1 MVRCGIWKT
10 KLENMIKRLYEK
22 LKLVKPRQP
31 HLLQTN
37 VSGSYLSQFDKEY
50 VHSHTDA
57 IAFMGKLRHETE
69 YEVLDILKN
78 KWIKQQYTF
87 LVDGNEQ
94 EETQKMIH
102 NFRMGW
108 CRLCNYR

>member
-1 MVRCGIWKT
+1 M
-10 KLENMIKRLYEK
+10 KRLIEK
-22 LKLVKPRQP
+22 LKLMLARQP
-31 HLLQTN
+31 RC
-37 VSGSYLSQFDKEY
+37 GSYLSQFDKEY

-57 IAFMGKLRHETE
+57 IAFMGKMQHETE
-69 YEVLDILKN
+69 YEVLDLVKN
-78 KWIKQQYTF
+78 KWVKQRYTF
-87 LVDGNEQ
+87 LGDNNEQ